1 MYGWLAGTAGREFA
15 TKVYWI
21 QRRGLPGKRH
31 RRYDEGVVM
40 RKKLLTSTLMGALI
54 VLALILAVATAGC
67 GTAAQASTQTSV
79 QAQAAPTDAQG
90 ILKQALSS
98 KGEVSAATGDFNAS
112 VAVTADAAKVPAAQA
127 LLGQPITVSGTYSF
141 NKDPKAAEASLTAAI
156 AGQSI
161 PIGLKTVNGQA
172 WIQFMGQWY
181 QMPADMMKKVADKT
195 ATSEQKPDPAA
206 IMQALTTA
214 GVDPNTWLTDLRL
227 VGEDTINGTPTYHLA
242 ASVNV
247 NQIVSDAMKM
257 AQSGALKG
265 MMPGGAAEQGTAT
278 TGQATSPSITMPS
291 QQELQAMASKL
302 PAMFQNLTLD
312 MWIAKDSYQFRQVQV
327 KATIVPPAG
336 GLQTESTAAQGTA
349 TTPSAINPLLA
360 GLAQGIKSISVD
372 ATVSLTPSATPVT
385 VTPPADAKPL
395 SDLQQSLTGL
405 MGLFS
410 GVLGGGILGTGT
422 TGQ

>member
-1 MYGWLAGTAGREFA
+1 
-15 TKVYWI
+15 
-21 QRRGLPGKRH
+21 
-31 RRYDEGVVM
+31 M

-67 GTAAQASTQTSV
+67 GTATQASTQTS
-79 QAQAAPTDAQG
+79 QAAPTDAQG

-98 KGEVSAATGDFNAS
+98 AGNVSAGTGDFNVS
-112 VAVTADAAKVPAAQA
+112 VSVTADATKMPAAQA

-141 NKDPKAAEASLTAAI
+141 NKDPMAAEANLTAAI

-161 PIGLKTVNGQA
+161 AMGLKTVNGQA

-181 QMPADMMKKVADKT
+181 QMPADMMKKAADST
-195 ATSEQKPDPAA
+195 GTSEQKPDPAA

-214 GVDPNTWLTDLRL
+214 GVDPNAWLTDLRL
-227 VGEDTINGTPTYHLA
+227 VGEETINGTPTYHLA
-242 ASVNV
+242 AAANV
-247 NQIVSDAMKM
+247 NQIVSDAMKL

-265 MMPGGAAEQGTAT
+265 MMPGGAAGQSTGT
-278 TGQATSPSITMPS
+278 TGPATSPSVTMPS
-291 QQELQAMASKL
+291 QQELQALASQL
-302 PAMFQNLTLD
+302 PAIFQNLTLD

-336 GLQTESTAAQGTA
+336 SLQTESTATQGTA
-349 TTPSAINPLLA
+349 TTQSATDALLQ
-360 GLAQGIKSISVD
+360 GLALGIKSISLD

-385 VTPPADAKPL
+385 VTPPTDAKPL
-395 SDLQQSLTGL
+395 SDLQQSLEGL
-405 MGLFS
+405 MGVFS
-410 GVLGGGILGTGT
+410 GALGGGILGTST